1 MSEDAHSG
9 GGGLSPMQFLFLMLA
24 ALFAL
29 AWVQGGITRS
39 GMRGLFINPLAPL
52 GNGKAYGPELMPS
65 IPTPAVPSA
74 PEESTTT
81 DSTTN

>member
-52 GNGKAYGPELMPS
+52 GN
-65 IPTPAVPSA
+65 
-74 PEESTTT
+74 
-81 DSTTN
+81 